1 MPSGRKERTLTG
13 KTFVQAL
20 NTSNK
25 DYHFIYSFKVQIN
38 PNTLGLWLIIMLG
51 IFTS

>member
-13 KTFVQAL
+13 KTLVQAL

-25 DYHFIYSFKVQIN
+25 DYHFISSFKVQIN
-38 PNTLGLWLIIMLG
+38 PNIRKVVAYNYAWY
-51 IFTS
+51 FH